1 MSLILK
7 TDVKYTGVVA
17 ARHILEFLNTPT
29 EKTVYLKRM
38 LSDINADSSYV
49 TDATSPNITTKLLAH
64 IKRVQLLGA
73 SVLSIN
79 YTLKAIIFVIK
90 NNLSDADYTSFSA
103 DFGSELDAS
112 SRVIKVHTLDGS
124 ALSPIGS
131 APPPLQ
137 VKNIGGVNVMCQ
149 QDGSALGGVLA
160 DDTTS
165 QSINLGLIV
174 GQCLSTVDNGSRRF
188 FELRDGALF
197 NTILWLGTTPL
208 KTSSASNVSL
218 LLPVTGATQA
228 GGKSVVSSGNGSDY
242 FHKKGIVAKYEYG
255 TVNNKLFVSG
265 SEKIAN
271 TGTDTCFDMSSYGVQ
286 SYVSSASQQS
296 GVIEAWVINS
306 KNDSLANALS
316 IHLNRQ

>member
-17 ARHILEFLNTPT
+17 ARHILEFINTPT

-49 TDATSPNITTKLLAH
+49 TDSTSPNITTKLLAH

-90 NNLSDADYTSFSA
+90 NNLSDADYTAFSA
-103 DFGSELDAS
+103 DFGAELDAS
-112 SRVIKVHTLDGS
+112 SNIIKVHTLDS
-124 ALSPIGS
+124 LVLTPYASI
-131 APPPLQ
+131 PLQ
-137 VKNIGGVNVMCQ
+137 VKNIDGENVMCQ
-149 QDGSALGGVLA
+149 QDGSGSKCSVTEAAVG
-160 DDTTS
+160 
-165 QSINLGLIV
+165 QSISSGLII
-174 GQCLSTVDNGSRRF
+174 GQCLSTVDIGSARF
-188 FELRDGALF
+188 FELRDSVVF
-197 NTILWLGTTPL
+197 NTILWLGITAI

-228 GGKSVVSSGNGSDY
+228 GGKSVVSAGGSSDY

-271 TGTDTCFDMSSYGVQ
+271 TGTDTCFDMSSYDVK
-286 SYVSSASQQS
+286 SYVSSTAQQS

-316 IHLNRQ
+316 NHLNRQ